1 MNARTTILLV
11 VILVVLGVV
20 ATLTETNR
28 KKQWKPTGNKLLPE
42 YVAER
47 VDGLDLSKG
56 NLRVELAKRNGNWV
70 VETENGQPADT
81 ALISG
86 ILENLKGLTS
96 DDLVS
101 TSSESHPALEVDS
114 TGVDVVIHAGGAEVG
129 HLIVGKPGPDGMS
142 TYVRLAG
149 QDNVYRVP
157 VYLRSQVDRG
167 DQTWRNK
174 TVLKVAQAEVASY
187 TTTDASGTVTLV
199 QDPPGNWKMTEPRE
213 GQVDMGML
221 PLVLQSLTNVTAR
234 DFADSVSSLAEVGLE
249 PPQRT
254 LEVVMRS
261 GERHK
266 LLIGTQNPANQN
278 YVKREDS
285 ETIFL
290 VPSGRWNTVFR
301 KPSELL
307 VVETESKSGV
317 EEAAPAG
324 D

>member
-28 KKQWKPTGNKLLPE
+28 KKQWKPAGNKLLPE
-42 YVAER
+42 YVAGN
-47 VDGLDLSKG
+47 VDGLDLTKG
-56 NLRVELAKRNGNWV
+56 NLRVELAKQNGNWV
-70 VETENGQPADT
+70 VETENDQPADT
-81 ALISG
+81 ALVSG
-86 ILENLKGLTS
+86 ILDNLTGLTS

-101 TSSESHPALEVDS
+101 TNAESHPALEVDS
-114 TGVDVVIHAGGAEVG
+114 TGVDVVIHAGGDEVG
-129 HLIVGKPGPDGMS
+129 HIIVGKPGPDGMS
-142 TYVRLAG
+142 TYVRLAD

-174 TVLKVAQAEVASY
+174 TVLKVPQAELASY
-187 TTTDASGTVTLV
+187 TTTDEKGSSVTVV
-199 QDPPGNWKMTEPRE
+199 QDPPGNWKMTAPQE
-213 GQVDMGML
+213 GPVDPGLMPML
-221 PLVLQSLTNVTAR
+221 LQTLTNVSAR
-234 DFADSVSSLAEVGLE
+234 AFADSVTSLADVGLE

-254 LEVVMRS
+254 IEVVTRS

-285 ETIFL
+285 ETIYL
-290 VPSGRWNTVFR
+290 VPAGRWNTVFR

-307 VVETESKSGV
+307 VQTGSESTLESS
-317 EEAAPAG
+317 APG